1 MCSVSLRLA
10 KVSQDWG
17 ITGIAIGLLYLLTN
31 SYFKDSACASEVQNQ
46 FAQSCLLVLL
56 AVLCGLNEVNGAE
69 YVC

>member
-10 KVSQDWG
+10 KASQDQA
-17 ITGIAIGLLYLLTN
+17 ITGIAIGLLYLLTK
-31 SYFKDSACASEVQNQ
+31 SYFKDSACVFEVHNQ

-56 AVLCGLNEVNGAE
+56 AVLSGLNGVNEAE